1 MPSLR
6 FTDISAWTRAHKIM
20 VALIALVMLVAGG
33 ASASAAYRAPTKQ
46 QHAAEHERWAE
57 DAAYTYSVP
66 VTRNSTHWPIGTV
79 LPMGMPAYFRTISE
93 QVPFVFTWNATG
105 ALGNA
110 SGITTLWV
118 RAQAHDGRL
127 YWAIQHDL
135 AMSETNDVGAGLRMQ
150 GAVDLDEIVAEIAQ
164 AYREMPMG
172 DGTLNVTLET
182 NVSYSVEA
190 AGGPDAARETFVF
203 PLNIQ
208 DPRILLPMPSELQW
222 HKPHVAKTTWVTEA
236 PAGWDGALTDLTGL
250 ALLVAG
256 GLVLA
261 MLAYAS
267 LLDPLA
273 RLSPRDASY
282 VREHQRHRAW
292 VTTSTGELDVGGFPG
307 SVVEVASLEALVE
320 AASDAR
326 CRVLHDPMLRVYY
339 AVLPN
344 ATYRYARHA
353 KVA

>member
-1 MPSLR
+1 MR
-6 FTDISAWTRAHKIM
+6 AFQFTDISAWTRAHKIM
-20 VALIALVMLVAGG
+20 VGLTALVMLVAGG
-33 ASASAAYRAPTKQ
+33 VSLTAAYKVPTRQ
-46 QHAAEHERWAE
+46 QHASEQERWAE
-57 DAAYTYSVP
+57 SAAYSYTVP

-79 LPMGMPAYFRTISE
+79 LPMGMPAYFRTIS
-93 QVPFVFTWNATG
+93 QGVPFEFTWNATG
-105 ALGNA
+105 ARGNA
-110 SGITTLWV
+110 SGLTTLWI
-118 RAQAHDGRL
+118 RGQAHDGRL

-135 AMSETNDVGAGLRMQ
+135 AMGETRDAAAGLQMR
-150 GAVDLDEIVAEIAQ
+150 GAVDLDLIVAEISQ
-164 AYREMPMG
+164 AFREMPMG

-182 NVSYSVEA
+182 NVSYAVEA
-190 AGGPDAARETFVF
+190 TGGLDADRETFVF
-203 PLNIQ
+203 PLNVQ

-222 HKPHVAKTTWVTEA
+222 HTPHVATTTWLTEA

-250 ALLVAG
+250 SLLVAG
-256 GLVLA
+256 ASALGL
-261 MLAYAS
+261 LAYAA

-273 RLSPRDASY
+273 RLTPRDAAY

-353 KVA
+353 KLA